1 MSAIPSTLYLVK
13 QLELA
18 VRSVLD
24 DLLRPHGLSAPQY
37 TALTALAARDGLTSA
52 QLARRSFVTPQT
64 MHEQVQ
70 AMERA
75 GLLRRERDTV
85 DRRVMLVQLTEEG
98 RNLMRACAPEVAR
111 LEKLVE
117 QTMDGPEL
125 AEFRDRLGTAHG
137 AVLRVVRDGAD
148 LPDPPEADA
157 PDTPE
162 AAGPGTAG
170 RV

>member
-1 MSAIPSTLYLVK
+1 MTTIPSTLYLVK

-70 AMERA
+70 AMERS
-75 GLLRRERDTV
+75 GLVRRERDTV
-85 DRRVMLVQLTEEG
+85 DRRVMLVQLTEGG
-98 RNLMRACAPEVAR
+98 RALMRACAPDVAR
-111 LEKLVE
+111 LEQLVE
-117 QTMDGPEL
+117 QTMDASAL
-125 AEFRDRLGTAHG
+125 AEFRDRLGAAHG
-137 AVLRVVRDGAD
+137 AVLRVVRDGAE
-148 LPDPPEADA
+148 LPHVS
-157 PDTPE
+157 
-162 AAGPGTAG
+162 GQ
-170 RV
+170 V